1 MNKKKIV
8 TQLPHA
14 IAPFLLTFAQDIH
27 GSSRQS
33 SLIGIFTGGL
43 AGYVRHLSASIPLY
57 TAISTLMLQHN
68 AVPSTT
74 SYLEI
79 VAIMEPVVTKLK
91 NNMLLIT
98 ERVNGVNSVGI
109 NLWVKVG
116 SRHEQIDKIGLAHF
130 LEHMAFKGTTTR
142 SALDI
147 AKTFDAVGG
156 NFNAYTDKEHTVYHL
171 KVMKKDIH
179 TALEV
184 LTDIVLNSS
193 FPEEEIVREKDVV
206 LQEIYQTHDTP
217 SSIIFDKYVE
227 VAYQEQIFGKPIL
240 GSVQT
245 VQNFSKED
253 LVYYMDTH
261 YFGSNLVL
269 AISGDI
275 SHDEVLKMCQ
285 GLADIKD
292 KSPALLPIPEYT
304 GGQYLEERQLEQVNI
319 ILGFP
324 GVPYTDDMFHTLQV
338 FDTILGSG
346 LSSRLF
352 QEVREKLGLVYSIYS
367 FNSSYSDSGLFSIH
381 AATDSS
387 KLAKLLQTVTSEI
400 KSLPGTVTADE
411 ITRAKSKLEAEILM
425 SRESPVAKAE
435 ALGYYYSHY
444 GKYISKEELIE
455 KIRNVTADDIKEAG
469 NFLLQNRSKITVAA
483 IGKVKA
489 LATRE
494 KISAMLA

>member
-1 MNKKKIV
+1 
-8 TQLPHA
+8 
-14 IAPFLLTFAQDIH
+14 
-27 GSSRQS
+27 
-33 SLIGIFTGGL
+33 
-43 AGYVRHLSASIPLY
+43 
-57 TAISTLMLQHN
+57 MLQRN
-68 AVPSTT
+68 AVTSTT
-74 SYLEI
+74 SYLKII
-79 VAIMEPVVTKLK
+79 VIMEPVLTKLK
-91 NNMLLIT
+91 NNMLVVT
-98 ERVNGVNSVGI
+98 ERVSGVNSVGI
-109 NLWVKVG
+109 NLWIKVG
-116 SRHEQIDKIGLAHF
+116 SRHEQIEKIGLAHF
-130 LEHMAFKGTTTR
+130 LEHMAFKGTTSR

-147 AKTFDAVGG
+147 AKTFDAIGG

-193 FPEEEIVREKDVV
+193 FPEEEIMREKDVV
-206 LQEIYQTHDTP
+206 LQEIYQTNDTP

-245 VQNFSKED
+245 VQNFSKKD
-253 LVYYMDTH
+253 LVSYMEKH

-285 GLADIKD
+285 GLAEIKD
-292 KSPALLPIPEYT
+292 KQPASIPSPEYT
-304 GGQYLEERQLEQVNI
+304 GGEYLEERKLEQVNV

-324 GVPYTDDMFHTLQV
+324 GVPYTDDRFHTLQV

-387 KLAKLLQTVTSEI
+387 KLPKLLQTVTTEI
-400 KSLPGTVTADE
+400 KSLPDTLKADE
-411 ITRAKSKLEAEILM
+411 ITRAKSKLESEILM
-425 SRESPVAKAE
+425 SRESPVSKAE

-444 GKYISKEELIE
+444 GKYISQEELIE
-455 KIRNVTADDIKEAG
+455 KIRNVTADDIKQVG
-469 NFLLQNRSKITVAA
+469 YFLLKNSSKISVAA
-483 IGKVKA
+483 IGKVGS
-489 LATRE
+489 LASRE
-494 KISAMLA
+494 EISAMLG